1 MGYKIGC
8 QVDLVS
14 KKYFNTRFRSLS
26 LIGDAGFLKCVLRD
40 TRGVRELDRVFWP
53 YCLTSTLWRCLLAD
67 ALAFDADLF
76 FLTIL
81 ARTLSGSLHV
91 NRGMALR
98 RQLT

>member
-1 MGYKIGC
+1 MGYKIGS

-26 LIGDAGFLKCVLRD
+26 LIGDAGLFEVCFKRSD

-67 ALAFDADLF
+67 ALAFEADLF

-81 ARTLSGSLHV
+81 ASRSL
-91 NRGMALR
+91 
-98 RQLT
+98 